1 MTDRTEGL
9 RLYDELIAVHTIM
22 RRSTALVVDAL
33 QALTAGRPVRVAT
46 LVKLI
51 DWQAGF
57 VHHHHESEDEL
68 FWPVLRARFPEVVA
82 QLDALSIEH
91 DKLDGAL
98 EHLSTEAAALRGAP
112 AGRGTRGAS
121 GAEESRGAATDADS
135 RGAPAGQTQ
144 AASLL
149 PAALEVRDILAGHLD
164 TEEPILHALFPDVPA
179 DEIITLRKAIVA
191 GAPKAGPEWV
201 LGLMENPT
209 RAQGYDIMMAN
220 FPPPV
225 RWLRPILLRSYAK
238 ARRSLAVD

>member
-1 MTDRTEGL
+1 VTDRTEGL

-33 QALTAGRPVRVAT
+33 QALIDGRPVRVAT

-57 VHHHHESEDEL
+57 IHHHHESEDEL
-68 FWPVLRARFPEVVA
+68 FWPVLRGRFPDVVA
-82 QLDALSIEH
+82 QLDALSVEH

-98 EHLSTEAAALRGAP
+98 GQLSIDAAALRGAP
-112 AGRGTRGAS
+112 ADQGLRGST
-121 GAEESRGAATDADS
+121 
-135 RGAPAGQTQ
+135 AGQAR
-144 AASLL
+144 AAALL

-164 TEEPILHALFPDVPA
+164 TEEPILRELFPDVPA

-225 RWLRPILLRSYAK
+225 RWLRPVLLRLYAK

>member
-1 MTDRTEGL
+1 VTDPTEGL

-33 QALTAGRPVRVAT
+33 QALIDGRPVRVAT

-51 DWQAGF
+51 DWQAAF

-68 FWPVLRARFPEVVA
+68 FWPVLRGRFPEVVA
-82 QLDALSIEH
+82 QLDALSVEH

-98 EHLSTEAAALRGAP
+98 EQLSAEAAALRDGP
-112 AGRGTRGAS
+112 
-121 GAEESRGAATDADS
+121 
-135 RGAPAGQTQ
+135 
-144 AASLL
+144 AASLK
-149 PAALEVRDILAGHLD
+149 AALEVRDVLAGHLD
-164 TEEPILHALFPDVPA
+164 TEEPILRELFPDVPA
-179 DEIITLRKAIVA
+179 AEIITLRKAIVA
-191 GAPKAGPEWV
+191 GAPKAGPEWA

-225 RWLRPILLRSYAK
+225 RWLRPVLLRSYAK

>member
-33 QALTAGRPVRVAT
+33 QALIDGRPVRVAT
-46 LVKLI
+46 LAKLI

-82 QLDALSIEH
+82 QLDALSVEH

-98 EHLSTEAAALRGAP
+98 ERLSAEAAALRGTAV
-112 AGRGTRGAS
+112 GRGT
-121 GAEESRGAATDADS
+121 GAEGSHR
-135 RGAPAGQTQ
+135 APAGQQ
-144 AASLL
+144 RAASLL

-164 TEEPILHALFPDVPA
+164 TEEPILRELFPDVPA

-238 ARRSLAVD
+238 SRRSLAVD

>member
-1 MTDRTEGL
+1 MYDRTEGL

-33 QALTAGRPVRVAT
+33 QALIDGRPVRVPT

-51 DWQAGF
+51 NWQAGF

-68 FWPVLRARFPEVVA
+68 FWPVLRGRFPEVVA
-82 QLDALSIEH
+82 QLDALSVEH

-98 EHLSTEAAALRGAP
+98 GQLSAEAAVLRGTP
-112 AGRGTRGAS
+112 T
-121 GAEESRGAATDADS
+121 
-135 RGAPAGQTQ
+135 
-144 AASLL
+144 ASLL
-149 PAALEVRDILAGHLD
+149 SSAREVRDILAGHLD
-164 TEEPILHALFPDVPA
+164 TEEPILRDLFPDVPA

>member
-33 QALTAGRPVRVAT
+33 QALIDGRPVRVAT
-46 LVKLI
+46 LIKLI
-51 DWQAGF
+51 DWQAAF

-68 FWPVLRARFPEVVA
+68 FWPVLRDRFPEVVA
-82 QLDALSIEH
+82 QLDALSVEH

-98 EHLSTEAAALRGAP
+98 GQLSTEAAALRGVP
-112 AGRGTRGAS
+112 AEQAS
-121 GAEESRGAATDADS
+121 ARAV
-135 RGAPAGQTQ
+135 
-144 AASLL
+144 SLL
-149 PAALEVRDILAGHLD
+149 PAALEVRDVLAGHLD
-164 TEEPILHALFPDVPA
+164 TEEPVLVRLFPEVPA
-179 DEIITLRKAIVA
+179 GEIITLRKAIVA

-201 LGLMENPT
+201 LGLMENPS

-225 RWLRPILLRSYAK
+225 RWLRPLLLRRYAK
-238 ARRSLAVD
+238 VRGSLAVD

>member
-1 MTDRTEGL
+1 MTDPTEGL

-33 QALTAGRPVRVAT
+33 QALIDGRPVRVAT

-51 DWQAGF
+51 DWQAAF

-68 FWPVLRARFPEVVA
+68 FWPVLRGRFPEVVA
-82 QLDALSIEH
+82 QLDALSVEH

-98 EHLSTEAAALRGAP
+98 EQLSTEAAALRGAP
-112 AGRGTRGAS
+112 ADLGLH
-121 GAEESRGAATDADS
+121 
-135 RGAPAGQTQ
+135 GAPAGQGLQ
-144 AASLL
+144 GRAASLL
-149 PAALEVRDILAGHLD
+149 PSALEVRDVLAGHLD
-164 TEEPILHALFPDVPA
+164 TEEPILRELFPDVPA
-179 DEIITLRKAIVA
+179 GEIITLRKAIVA

-209 RAQGYDIMMAN
+209 RTQGYAIMMAN

>member
-1 MTDRTEGL
+1 MTEGL

-33 QALTAGRPVRVAT
+33 QALIDGRPVRVAT

-51 DWQAGF
+51 DWQAAF

-68 FWPVLRARFPEVVA
+68 FWPVLRERFPEVVA
-82 QLDALSIEH
+82 QLDALSVEH

-98 EHLSTEAAALRGAP
+98 EQLSAEAAGLRGAP
-112 AGRGTRGAS
+112 AGPASQGAAAGRREQGAS
-121 GAEESRGAATDADS
+121 TSPGAS
-135 RGAPAGQTQ
+135 AGQGPQ
-144 AASLL
+144 ATAAALL
-149 PAALEVRDILAGHLD
+149 PAALEVRDVLAGHLD
-164 TEEPILHALFPDVPA
+164 TEEPILRELFPDVPA
-179 DEIITLRKAIVA
+179 DEIIALRKAIVA

-201 LGLMENPT
+201 LGLLENPT

>member
-1 MTDRTEGL
+1 METSSPELGVTVADRTEGL

-33 QALTAGRPVRVAT
+33 QALIDGRPVRIAT

-68 FWPVLRARFPEVVA
+68 FWPVLRGRFPEVVA
-82 QLDALSIEH
+82 QLDALSVEH
-91 DKLDGAL
+91 EKLDAAL
-98 EHLSTEAAALRGAP
+98 DQLSTEAAALRGS
-112 AGRGTRGAS
+112 AGR
-121 GAEESRGAATDADS
+121 
-135 RGAPAGQTQ
+135 

-149 PAALEVRDILAGHLD
+149 PAALEVRDVLAGHLD
-164 TEEPILHALFPDVPA
+164 TEEPILRELFPEVPA
-179 DEIITLRKAIVA
+179 DEIVTLRKAIVA

>member
-1 MTDRTEGL
+1 VTDRTEGL

-33 QALTAGRPVRVAT
+33 RALTDGRPVRVAT

-51 DWQAGF
+51 DWQARF

-68 FWPVLRARFPEVVA
+68 FWPVLRGRFPEVVA
-82 QLDALSIEH
+82 QLDALSVEH
-91 DKLDGAL
+91 EKLDAAL
-98 EHLSTEAAALRGAP
+98 EQLSTEAAALRAASADQGS
-112 AGRGTRGAS
+112 AGRV
-121 GAEESRGAATDADS
+121 
-135 RGAPAGQTQ
+135 
-144 AASLL
+144 ASLL
-149 PAALEVRDILAGHLD
+149 PAALEVRDVLAGHLD
-164 TEEPILHALFPDVPA
+164 TEEPILRELFPEVPA
-179 DEIITLRKAIVA
+179 DEIVTLRKAIVA